1 MHRPSSVSVNL
12 ETNRRNVRKPRGQRN
27 LPGNLR
33 KILFS
38 GLVRPQRS
46 TGLTHH
52 DIQLPDP
59 PFPHHLINCPYQ
71 WQAKQD
77 PWDGGSG
84 GGCRP
89 PVSQF
94 HPSGSP
100 ACVPFHKQA
109 KGQSSRMWEEA
120 GQGEC
125 VMSEDQT
132 KEQFSSHIKQKVVQ
146 NSLDLFIKE

>member
-59 PFPHHLINCPYQ
+59 SPPSPITSSTAPTNGKPSRTHGM
-71 WQAKQD
+71 AAR
-77 PWDGGSG
+77 

-125 VMSEDQT
+125 VMSEDQ
-132 KEQFSSHIKQKVVQ
+132 SSSPAISSKKLCKTV
-146 NSLDLFIKE
+146 